1 MKTRFTLTALALTSA
16 LAFSTS
22 AMAAERTGMF
32 NVHLKL
38 TGTCEVLTTDTGL
51 SGTKITT
58 DSPNLAGADIDF
70 GTHTASSSSLQID
83 KNNVGGASNGI
94 QINCSKNTP
103 FTVALE
109 PQNVKTADGKGTMQG
124 ITSGNTDTIAY
135 QLYKPT
141 VSGSG
146 LATTITETATSD
158 PWGTGANV
166 LSLTGKGL
174 DSNAT
179 IKLPVFAAV
188 PAGELDKFVDTYQDQ
203 VKVTLAY

>member
-22 AMAAERTGMF
+22 AMAAEKTSMF

-103 FTVALE
+103 FT
-109 PQNVKTADGKGTMQG
+109 
-124 ITSGNTDTIAY
+124 TDTA
-135 QLYKPT
+135 P
-141 VSGSG
+141 SN
-146 LATTITETATSD
+146 
-158 PWGTGANV
+158 PWGTCSDV

>member
-22 AMAAERTGMF
+22 AMAAEKTGVF
-32 NVHLKL
+32 NVHIKL
-38 TGTCEVLTTDTGL
+38 TGTCEVLTVNTGL
-51 SGTKITT
+51 SGTKINA

-70 GTHTASSSSLQID
+70 GTHTASSSSPKID
-83 KNNVGGASNGI
+83 KNNVGGASNGL

-109 PQNVKTADGKGTMQG
+109 PQNVPTANGKGTMEG
-124 ITSGNTDTIAY
+124 ITSGNTDTIGY

-141 VSGSG
+141 INGSG
-146 LATTITETATSD
+146 LSATITETASSNV
-158 PWGTGANV
+158 WGTGSDV

-174 DSNAT
+174 DSSAT
-179 IKLPVFAAV
+179 IKLPVFATV
-188 PAGELDKFVDTYQDQ
+188 SAGELDKFVDTYQDQ